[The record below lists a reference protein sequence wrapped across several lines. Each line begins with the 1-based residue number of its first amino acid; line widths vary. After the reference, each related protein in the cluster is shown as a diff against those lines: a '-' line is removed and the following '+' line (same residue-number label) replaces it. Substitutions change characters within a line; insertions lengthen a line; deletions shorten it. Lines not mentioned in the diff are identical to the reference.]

1 MLKDLILKN
10 RSYRRFYQD
19 YKISIND
26 LKDLVELARLS
37 PSGRNLQPLKYFLSA
52 DKNTNEKIFSTLAW
66 AGYLKDWDGP
76 VKGERPSAYIIIL
89 GDTSLTNNFY
99 CDHGIVSQSML
110 LGAVEKGLGGCI
122 FASIKR
128 EKLKTLLNIENYLE
142 VLLVIALGK
151 PKEEI
156 VIEDVMEDDIKYY
169 RDEKQ
174 VHHVPKR
181 KLRELIINNKP
192 QRR

>member
-1 MLKDLILKN
+1 MIKDLILKN

-19 YKISIND
+19 HRISID
-26 LKDLVELARLS
+26 ELKNLVDLARLS
-37 PSGRNLQPLKYFLSA
+37 PSGRNLQPLKYYLSA
-52 DKNTNEKIFSTLAW
+52 DKITNEKIFSTLAW

-76 VKGERPSAYIIIL
+76 EEGEKPTGYIVIL
-89 GDTSLTNNFY
+89 GDTRLTNNFL

-128 EKLKTLLNIENYLE
+128 EKLKELLNIEDHFE
-142 VLLVIALGK
+142 VLLVIAFGK
-151 PKEEI
+151 PKEE
-156 VIEDVMEDDIKYY
+156 VVVDEVMNGDIKYF
-169 RDEKQ
+169 RDNNQ

-181 KLRELIINNKP
+181 NLNDLILS
-192 QRR
+192 

>member
-1 MLKDLILKN
+1 MIKDLVLKN

-19 YKISIND
+19 HIISIND
-26 LKDLVELARLS
+26 LKELVDLARLS
-37 PSGRNLQPLKYFLSA
+37 PSGRNLQALKYYLSA
-52 DKNTNEKIFSTLAW
+52 DETTNEKVFSTLAW

-76 VKGERPSAYIIIL
+76 KEGEKPTGYIVIL
-89 GDTSLTNNFY
+89 GDTHLTNNFM
-99 CDHGIVSQSML
+99 CDHGIASQSML

-128 EKLKTLLNIENYLE
+128 EKLKELLNIDDHFE
-142 VLLVIALGK
+142 VLLAIALGK
-151 PKEEI
+151 PKEE
-156 VIEDVMEDDIKYY
+156 VMIDEVKNDDIKYY

-181 KLRELIINNKP
+181 NLNDIIIS
-192 QRR
+192 